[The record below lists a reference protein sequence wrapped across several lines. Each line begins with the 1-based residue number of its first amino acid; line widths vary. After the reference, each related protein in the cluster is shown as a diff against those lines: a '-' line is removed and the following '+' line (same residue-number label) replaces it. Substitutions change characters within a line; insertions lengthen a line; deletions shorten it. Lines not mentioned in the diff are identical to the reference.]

1 MQLESIKNILNQ
13 DSSNFDKELKEQLEE
28 ALKNHPKVVR
38 AKRLNEIYSRIT
50 ELNSEISDLLREAK
64 SLDEDNAISK
74 TVDDTPIEDYE
85 DIDDVE
91 IEDESTSQ
99 TKFLDKDFKDN
110 VFKSI
115 TKVNTK
121 VDETNT
127 EVKAPKGDV
136 NG

>member
-13 DSSNFDKELKEQLEE
+13 DSSDFDRELREQLEE
-28 ALKNHPKVVR
+28 ALRNHPRVLK
-38 AKRLNEIYSRIT
+38 AKRLTEIYSRIT

-64 SLDEDNAISK
+64 SLDEDNTIPE
-74 TVDDTPIEDYE
+74 TVDDTPIEDCE
-85 DIDDVE
+85 NVE
-91 IEDESTSQ
+91 VEDESTSQ

>member
-13 DSSNFDKELKEQLEE
+13 DSSDFDRELREQLEE
-28 ALKNHPKVVR
+28 ALRNHPRVLK
-38 AKRLNEIYSRIT
+38 AKRLTEIYSRIT

-64 SLDEDNAISK
+64 SLDEDNAVSK

-110 VFKSI
+110 IFSSPADEQVED
-115 TKVNTK
+115 NTDEILK
-121 VDETNT
+121 DETN
-127 EVKAPKGDV
+127 G
-136 NG
+136 